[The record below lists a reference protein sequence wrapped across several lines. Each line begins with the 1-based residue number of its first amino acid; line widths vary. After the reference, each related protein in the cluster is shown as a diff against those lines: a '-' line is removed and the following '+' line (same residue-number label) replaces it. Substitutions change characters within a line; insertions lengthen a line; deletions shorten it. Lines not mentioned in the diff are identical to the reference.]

1 MIISVD
7 TGNKLI
13 KTENCEFN
21 SGISILDKMPGE
33 QEEVIEYAG
42 KYYMP
47 TSKRLSYLED
57 KTEDERYFILTL
69 FAIARELFY
78 REECKDIP
86 TQEIYE
92 VELLVGLPPAHYG
105 KLRKSFKAYFYRN
118 GEPIKFCYKNRTYT
132 IAFKEVKVYIQ
143 AYAAYCLL
151 SAKKQLSALPKV
163 LMIDIGG
170 FTVDYMLLR
179 YGRLEIEH
187 VDSLENGV
195 ICLYNNIKASI
206 RQKYSI
212 LLEEE
217 DIDNI
222 ILERPTNY
230 PKDLKERVREVA
242 IGYVK
247 ELLGTFRELGID
259 FRTTQTVFLGGGS
272 ILISAF
278 IPIVWK
284 ENGGE
289 YCIINDTKANA
300 KGYRM
305 QYLMRET
312 YTKNTYRDYNKEFP
326 LQSYQETEEQV
337 KEQIDYSILKLD
349 HMHDERIEELVGLI
363 VDVLTSVAEKIRV
376 NKEEKP
382 AEVVKVQF
390 RKLRKEHVEF
400 VLLSMDSNTTKA
412 RNIRAV
418 LITALYNAVNTMGS
432 YYGNLVRYHMEE
444 ERRGEEP

>member
-69 FAIARELFY
+69 FAIARELSY
-78 REECKDIP
+78 REECKDISA
-86 TQEIYE
+86 QEVYE
-92 VELLVGLPPAHYG
+92 IELLVGLPPAHYG
-105 KLRKSFKAYFYRN
+105 KLRKSFKEYFYRN

-179 YGRLEIEH
+179 YDHLEMEH

-305 QYLMRET
+305 QYLIE
-312 YTKNTYRDYNKEFP
+312 KKG
-326 LQSYQETEEQV
+326 
-337 KEQIDYSILKLD
+337 
-349 HMHDERIEELVGLI
+349 ER
-363 VDVLTSVAEKIRV
+363 K
-376 NKEEKP
+376 
-382 AEVVKVQF
+382 
-390 RKLRKEHVEF
+390 
-400 VLLSMDSNTTKA
+400 
-412 RNIRAV
+412 
-418 LITALYNAVNTMGS
+418 
-432 YYGNLVRYHMEE
+432 
-444 ERRGEEP
+444 